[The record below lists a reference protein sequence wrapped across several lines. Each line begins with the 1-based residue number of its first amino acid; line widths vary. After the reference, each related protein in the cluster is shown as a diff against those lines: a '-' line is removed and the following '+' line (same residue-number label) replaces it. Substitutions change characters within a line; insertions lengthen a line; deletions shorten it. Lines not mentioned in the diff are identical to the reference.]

1 MLSWLDT
8 MADRIELRGL
18 TIHGRHGVMD
28 HERTNGQD
36 FVVDI
41 TVWIDLADAA
51 ASDDLADTYDY
62 AALAQVAAD
71 VVGGPPRNLI
81 EAVGGEIADQVM
93 DDERVHAVEVVVHK
107 PKAPISQQFADV
119 AVVVRRSR
127 RGGRGSVVPAGRAI

>member
-1 MLSWLDT
+1 

-18 TIHGRHGVMD
+18 TLHGRHGVFD
-28 HERTNGQD
+28 HERASGQD

-62 AALAQVAAD
+62 GALAELAAGVVA
-71 VVGGPPRNLI
+71 GPARNLI
-81 EAVGGEIADQVM
+81 ETVGGNIADQVM
-93 DDERVHAVEVVVHK
+93 DDHRVHAVEVVVHK
-107 PKAPISQQFADV
+107 PQAPIRRQFADV

-127 RGGRGSVVPAGRAI
+127 RGGRGSVIPAGATV